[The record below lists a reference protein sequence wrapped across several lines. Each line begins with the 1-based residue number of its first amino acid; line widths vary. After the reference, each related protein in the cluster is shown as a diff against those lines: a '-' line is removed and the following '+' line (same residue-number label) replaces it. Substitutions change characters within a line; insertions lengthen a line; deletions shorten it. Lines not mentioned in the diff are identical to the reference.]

1 MSVFS
6 RRCVQPKIFY
16 MKKLILTI
24 TTLLTLTI
32 AHGQKTEYRISL
44 NSGLFSFAGQTASKT
59 SFINFNDQTKSG
71 YTNNPYGSKNGLCN
85 GVSGNIQRVTKRNF
99 ILGLDLGYEILRSK
113 ISIFGIAGSTETSTY
128 GYPATGQTFLNNN
141 FMNINPFLGYRIIE
155 KPIILDITG
164 GIDYAYCFK
173 SNEVGHATDSNGTK
187 YETSRDIETIKS
199 EVRPRIQISTYYNKF
214 GLYVGY
220 SYGFISYMSGYLGAF
235 NESYARLLR
244 FGLTYQIK

>member
-1 MSVFS
+1 
-6 RRCVQPKIFY
+6 
-16 MKKLILTI
+16 MKKLILTFTAI
-24 TTLLTLTI
+24 ITLTI

-44 NSGLFSFAGQTASKT
+44 NSGLFSYVGQSADEIT
-59 SFINFNDQTKSG
+59 FINFSDQTQSG
-71 YTNNPYGSKNGLCN
+71 YTNNPYGSKNGLCY

-99 ILGLDLGYEILRSK
+99 ILGLDLGYEVLRSK
-113 ISIFGIAGSTETSTY
+113 ISILGIAGSSETSTY

-141 FMNINPFLGYRIIE
+141 FMNINPFFGYRIVA

-173 SNEVGHATDSNGTK
+173 SNEDGNAIDSNGKK

-199 EVRPRIQISTYYNKF
+199 EVRPRIQISTNYKKY

-220 SYGFISYMSGYLGAF
+220 SYGFTSYMSDYIGIP

>member
-1 MSVFS
+1 
-6 RRCVQPKIFY
+6 

-24 TTLLTLTI
+24 TALLTLTI

-44 NSGLFSFAGQTASKT
+44 NSGLFSFAGQSASET

-71 YTNNPYGSKNGLCN
+71 YTNNPYGSKNGLCY

-113 ISIFGIAGSTETSTY
+113 TSINMILGSTKTSAY
-128 GYPATGQTFLNNN
+128 GSLATGQTFLNNN
-141 FMNINPFLGYRIIE
+141 FMNINPFFGYRIIE

-173 SNEVGHATDSNGTK
+173 SNEVGHATDPYGIK
-187 YETSRDIETIKS
+187 YEISRDIETIKS
-199 EVRPRIQISTYYNKF
+199 EVRPRIQISTYYKNF
-214 GLYVGY
+214 GLYIGY
-220 SYGFISYMSGYLGAF
+220 SYGFTSYMSSYRGNKSGSGDGL
-235 NESYARLLR
+235 NESYARLFR

>member
-1 MSVFS
+1 
-6 RRCVQPKIFY
+6 

-24 TTLLTLTI
+24 TALLTLTI

-44 NSGLFSFAGQTASKT
+44 NSGLFSFAGQSAGET

-71 YTNNPYGSKNGLCN
+71 YTNNPYGSKNGLCY

-99 ILGLDLGYEILRSK
+99 ILGFDLGYEILRSK
-113 ISIFGIAGSTETSTY
+113 ISIVGIDGSTETSTY
-128 GYPATGQTFLNNN
+128 SYSATGQTFLNNK
-141 FMNINPFLGYRIIE
+141 FMNIHPFFGYRIIE

-173 SNEVGHATDSNGTK
+173 ANEVGHATDSNGIK
-187 YETSRDIETIKS
+187 YETSRDRNTIKS
-199 EVRPRIQISTYYNKF
+199 EVRPRIQISMDYKKF
-214 GLYVGY
+214 GSYFGY
-220 SYGFISYMSGYLGAF
+220 SYGLKNYMSGYLGGIW
-235 NESYARLLR
+235 ESYARLFR